1 MDNYIIAEVNAKN
14 QFVVRGQLTLDRDD
28 LSSVVGSGRTSDV
41 HAIYNYQIQSNFVML
56 KQPEVDNSTHFVA
69 KIWRDVPITHEQSEK
84 LRYMVRNKFTYQST
98 SYVIWPEYVLLA
110 TTPSPRNTSDD
121 VQSSETVHLHDRHE
135 DELEKL
141 MKDKEIIY
149 DNGNLDNELE
159 MFMKLNKFTV
169 GEEIIYDDSAMIV
182 GYIMPRVLGASP
194 LYKLMDPSERALL
207 PLEYKDSRFLYHVA
221 MNMARAFYVI
231 HKQHHIM
238 GDTNPTNILVTS
250 DGEVILIDCDSFQIQ
265 RNSTEFYAAD
275 RRSSS
280 SNTTLEV
287 STASDLINMAVLIF
301 QLLMQ
306 GAHPFAGRNRNSI
319 SKSKEMR
326 AQRIFIFD
334 HPAYKPIDGTPSFNC
349 LPESLRSLFVDAF
362 TNQPHNPPSA
372 VDWVKTLKSVSSQ
385 LVQCSVDH
393 NHYHVK
399 EHLCAECE
407 WQKGRL
413 TTPVDESI

>member
-1 MDNYIIAEVNAKN
+1 
-14 QFVVRGQLTLDRDD
+14 
-28 LSSVVGSGRTSDV
+28 
-41 HAIYNYQIQSNFVML
+41 
-56 KQPEVDNSTHFVA
+56 
-69 KIWRDVPITHEQSEK
+69 
-84 LRYMVRNKFTYQST
+84 MVRNKFTYQST

-110 TTPSPRNTSDD
+110 KEIMSANSA
-121 VQSSETVHLHDRHE
+121 VV
-135 DELEKL
+135 DELE
-141 MKDKEIIY
+141 
-149 DNGNLDNELE
+149 
-159 MFMKLNKFTV
+159 KFTV
-169 GEEIIYDDSAMIV
+169 GEEIVYDDSAMIV

-194 LYKLMDPSERALL
+194 LYKLMNPSERALL

-326 AQRIFIFD
+326 AQRIFIYD

-393 NHYHVK
+393 KLRVTVPSLLRNGFGEEQVFLHDR
-399 EHLCAECE
+399 
-407 WQKGRL
+407 GD
-413 TTPVDESI
+413 TFTS